1 MAELLLVTVS
11 AGTLEMVAL
20 TEKLPAWSATMGK
33 PRLVLAPAAILA
45 RLQVMACAVLAV
57 PDAMLQP
64 AGRLV
69 PAMRKPT
76 GSVMVSVPLAAL
88 LPPRLLMAT
97 SSVLGVLTVRAVTP
111 PRLGVRSAGGGVA
124 AVRTKAAVLLLVTFS
139 PATAVMAALM
149 V

>member
-20 TEKLPAWSATMGK
+20 TEKLPASFATMGK

-64 AGRLV
+64 AGRLEFLQDK
-69 PAMRKPT
+69 PPQAAMRGEAWDVVADGAHAPSQGKPRA
-76 GSVMVSVPLAAL
+76 GPRAL
-88 LPPRLLMAT
+88 RGYPIFKPR
-97 SSVLGVLTVRAVTP
+97 RRYFQ
-111 PRLGVRSAGGGVA
+111 PR
-124 AVRTKAAVLLLVTFS
+124 
-139 PATAVMAALM
+139 
-149 V
+149 